1 MSTTTTI
8 RRYRIETVVFTSND
22 AKHVNIDKV
31 RLTSVIDARL
41 DLCENEIQ
49 IGTYAIDHF
58 KNMLKDE
65 LDKLSTKSEVNPFDN
80 EVEKWVI
87 NEVIEKVE
95 DDEKNKGYSHLNIFL
110 KVHRE
115 DENYNSYEDQEVS
128 DEEKDKRYEINPFE
142 NEVENRIEYEIS

>member
-1 MSTTTTI
+1 MSTTTTV

-22 AKHVNIDKV
+22 DRV

-65 LDKLSTKSEVNPFDN
+65 LNKLEKSSTKR
-80 EVEKWVI
+80 KLI
-87 NEVIEKVE
+87 NEVIKIVKH
-95 DDEKNKGYSHLNIFL
+95 DEKNKGRSHLNIFL

-115 DENYNSYEDQEVS
+115 DENWKSYEDQEVL
-128 DEEKDKRYEINPFE
+128 DDVKNDLFEVNPFD
-142 NEVENRIEYEIS
+142 NEVENWIEYEIS

>member
-8 RRYRIETVVFTSND
+8 RRYRVETLVFTSN
-22 AKHVNIDKV
+22 ADKV
-31 RLTSVIDARL
+31 RLTSVVDARL

-65 LDKLSTKSEVNPFDN
+65 LDKLDKNSTKR
-80 EVEKWVI
+80 KLI
-87 NEVIEKVE
+87 NEVIKKVKQEEK
-95 DDEKNKGYSHLNIFL
+95 KCGRSHLNIFL

-115 DENYNSYEDQEVS
+115 DENFKSYEDEEVS
-128 DEEKDKRYEINPFE
+128 DNEKNERYEVNPFE
-142 NEVENRIEYEIS
+142 NEVENWIDYEIS

>member
-1 MSTTTTI
+1 MSTTTTV

-22 AKHVNIDKV
+22 DRV

-41 DLCENEIQ
+41 DLCQNEIQ

-65 LDKLSTKSEVNPFDN
+65 LDKFDKNSTKKRIITEAI
-80 EVEKWVI
+80 KI
-87 NEVIEKVE
+87 IKQ
-95 DDEKNKGYSHLNIFL
+95 DEKNKGRSHLNIFL

-115 DENYNSYEDQEVS
+115 DENYNSYEDQEVP
-128 DEEKDKRYEINPFE
+128 DEEKNGRFEINPF
-142 NEVENRIEYEIS
+142 NNKVENWIEYEIS